1 MSEIDDKL
9 NEKLRQQM
17 DGLFDEDE
25 EHRFR
30 LIAKSYAMCENSIA
44 VLSNLR
50 TDKSYIYYGR
60 TSNVLGFEPA
70 GSYEKIDSI
79 WEEKI
84 LCRIHPDDRR
94 RRNLQELAYNHFV
107 ITSHTDNAFD
117 WYMENTM
124 RMADMSGKYLNT
136 LHRIF
141 YFQGKGQRGVSY
153 AICLFNLAVKTSK
166 VAVMK
171 NTLTGEERQIDIDE
185 KQLLSEREITII
197 KLVSQGLS
205 SKIIASKLD
214 ISKNTVDRHRQ
225 NIINKMQASNM
236 TEACHKAKQLL
247 LVVD

>member
-84 LCRIHPDDRR
+84 LCRIHPDDQR

-107 ITSHTDNAFD
+107 IASHTDNAFD

-124 RMADMSGKYLNT
+124 RMADKSGKYLNT

-166 VAVMK
+166 VAAMK
-171 NTLTGEERQIDIDE
+171 NTLTCEERQIDIDE

>member
-9 NEKLRQQM
+9 NEKLRQQK
-17 DGLFDEDE
+17 DGLLDEDE
-25 EHRFR
+25 EQKYR
-30 LIAKSYAMCENSIA
+30 LIAKVYAMCEHSIA

-50 TDKSYIYYGR
+50 TDKSYVYYGK
-60 TSNVLGFEPA
+60 TSHVLGFEPV

-84 LCRIHPDDRR
+84 LCRIHPDDQR

-107 ITSHTDNAFD
+107 INQHTDNAFD

-124 RMADMSGKYLNT
+124 RMADKSGKYINT

-153 AICLFNLAVKTSK
+153 ALCLFNLAVKTNK

-171 NTLTGEERQIDIDE
+171 NRFTGEERQMDVDE
-185 KQLLSEREITII
+185 RQLLTGREMTII

-205 SKIIASKLD
+205 SKAIAMMLN

-247 LVVD
+247 LITD

>member
-25 EHRFR
+25 EQRFR

-70 GSYEKIDSI
+70 GSYENIDSI

-84 LCRIHPDDRR
+84 LCRIHPDDQR

-107 ITSHTDNAFD
+107 IASHTDNAFD

-214 ISKNTVDRHRQ
+214 ISKNPVDRHRQ